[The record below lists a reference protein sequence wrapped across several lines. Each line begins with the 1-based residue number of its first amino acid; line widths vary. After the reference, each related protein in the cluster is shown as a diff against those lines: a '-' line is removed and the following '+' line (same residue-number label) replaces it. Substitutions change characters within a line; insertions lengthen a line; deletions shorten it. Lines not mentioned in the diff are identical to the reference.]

1 MDTKEIV
8 IQSFN
13 LKKGKPEKR
22 TFTCQLITI
31 GNTRTYVLD
40 NTKRDLQRT
49 NFKIAPGCKVFDD
62 GVVYRVDSISYWPRP
77 KYVFITVSRDP
88 YPEVDYEDDDSY
100 DGYGTFF

>member
-22 TFTCQLITI
+22 KFNCQLITI

-40 NTKRDLQRT
+40 KTRSDLQRT
-49 NFKIAPGCKVFDD
+49 NFKIAPGCKVFDND
-62 GVVYRVDSISYWPRP
+62 VLFRINSIFFWPRP
-77 KYVFITVSRDP
+77 TYVFIKVYRDTFSDF
-88 YPEVDYEDDDSY
+88 EDDDDSY

>member
-1 MDTKEIV
+1 MHTKEII

-22 TFTCQLITI
+22 KFNCQLITI
-31 GNTRTYVLD
+31 GGTRTYLLD
-40 NTKRDLQRT
+40 KTRNDLNQT

-62 GVVYRVDSISYWPRP
+62 DVLYRIDSIAYWSRP
-77 KYVFITVSRDP
+77 TYVFITVYRDTLADF
-88 YPEVDYEDDDSY
+88 EDEDDDSY